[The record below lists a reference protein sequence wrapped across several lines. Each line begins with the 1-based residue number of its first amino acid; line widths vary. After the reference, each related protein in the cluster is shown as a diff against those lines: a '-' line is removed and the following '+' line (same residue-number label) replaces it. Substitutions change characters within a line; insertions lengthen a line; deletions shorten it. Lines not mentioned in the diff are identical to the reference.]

1 MVSLT
6 GARRMFPA
14 LFLLLPLCK
23 SVEHCTRSV
32 PCALLLSSA
41 ASSHKASAE
50 HVRTEAWRH
59 QGRHGDGGKYYYPFV
74 NLWNTARAQF
84 HVRFSCPQLPPL
96 TKPAQNV
103 YELRPQ
109 DIKVV
114 MAMGD
119 SITAGEGAAST
130 STPAR
135 YSYCGCIYTSF
146 NGRSVPC
153 KYNLM
158 YICYSY
164 GCALLP

>member
-1 MVSLT
+1 MASLIVKT

-14 LFLLLPLCK
+14 PLLLLA
-23 SVEHCTRSV
+23 
-32 PCALLLSSA
+32 ALYS
-41 ASSHKASAE
+41 
-50 HVRTEAWRH
+50 
-59 QGRHGDGGKYYYPFV
+59 FV
-74 NLWNTARAQF
+74 NLWNTAHAQF
-84 HVRFSCPQLPPL
+84 PVHFSCPQLPPL

-135 YSYCGCIYTSF
+135 YSYCDC
-146 NGRSVPC
+146 VPH
-153 KYNLM
+153 LM
-158 YICYSY
+158 LGPFHVKVI
-164 GCALLP
+164 